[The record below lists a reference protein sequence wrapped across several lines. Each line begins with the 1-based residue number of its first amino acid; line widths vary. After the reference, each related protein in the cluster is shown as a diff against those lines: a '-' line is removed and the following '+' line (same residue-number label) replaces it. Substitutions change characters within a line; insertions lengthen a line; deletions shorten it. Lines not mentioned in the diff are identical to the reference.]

1 MRSWNKALKAGLFVL
16 LLLLWG
22 PPAYADTVQKLQVEG
37 VTRFF
42 VEHVPAGIRDPVPL
56 LLVFHGF
63 GGSAYAV
70 AKGFGFDRL
79 SDRQGFIVAYPQGIA
94 RRWNAALSDKQPD
107 DVAFVVA
114 LIQAVETS
122 NPISKVYATG
132 FSNGGMF
139 ANSLACSGRVHLS
152 AIAADSGF
160 IPDNLKDLCRVARP
174 VSVLEIAATE
184 DPVMPFRGGNVWVL
198 PPPGKFVL
206 SYQESLAVW
215 ARVDDCAMLAPG
227 ARRGDGFILDV
238 GKSCGAGKSVQG
250 IAVNS
255 TVHSWSGKAANYP
268 INTSQV
274 VLSFLLSH

>member
-1 MRSWNKALKAGLFVL
+1 MKAGLFVL
-16 LLLLWG
+16 LLLLWR
-22 PPAYADTVQKLQVEG
+22 PSAYADTVQKLQVG
-37 VTRFF
+37 DVTRFF

-79 SDRQGFIVAYPQGIA
+79 SDRRGFIVAYPQGMA

-107 DVAFVVA
+107 DVAFVA
-114 LIQAVETS
+114 AIIQAVETS
-122 NPISKVYATG
+122 SPISKVYATG

-152 AIAADSGF
+152 AIASDSGF
-160 IPDNLKDLCRVARP
+160 IPDNLKELCGAARP

-184 DPVMPFRGGNVWVL
+184 DPVMPFHGGNVWVL
-198 PPPGKFVL
+198 PPPGNFVL
-206 SYQESLAVW
+206 PYQESLAVW
-215 ARVDDCAMLAPG
+215 ARVDGCAVLAPD
-227 ARRGDGFILDV
+227 ALRGDGFTLDV
-238 GKSCGAGKSVQG
+238 GKFCGAGKSVEG
-250 IAVNS
+250 IAVDS
-255 TVHSWSGKAANYP
+255 IVHSWSGKAAKYP

-274 VLSFLLSH
+274 VLNFLLSH